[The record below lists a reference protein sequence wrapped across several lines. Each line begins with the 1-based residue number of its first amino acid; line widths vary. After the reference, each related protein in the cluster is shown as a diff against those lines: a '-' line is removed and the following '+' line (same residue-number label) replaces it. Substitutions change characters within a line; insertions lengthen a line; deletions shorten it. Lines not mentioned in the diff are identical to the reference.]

1 MADKTLSQLE
11 MITAWLDY
19 VISNEKELLDKFTKS
34 NRHKLRDSFEKAIQS
49 DNPDKVIYVTLR
61 FNRYLRY
68 LDMGVGRGV
77 PIGSKKNK
85 TDFYLFRNS
94 KGQLHK
100 YKRKKIPVYNKP
112 ITRQLK
118 KLTEL
123 LTDHYGIQTMAAI
136 ENMTERSGKID
147 IKL

>member
-1 MADKTLSQLE
+1 M
-11 MITAWLDY
+11 
-19 VISNEKELLDKFTKS
+19 
-34 NRHKLRDSFEKAIQS
+34 
-49 DNPDKVIYVTLR
+49 
-61 FNRYLRY
+61 
-68 LDMGVGRGV
+68 
-77 PIGSKKNK
+77 
-85 TDFYLFRNS
+85 
-94 KGQLHK
+94 
-100 YKRKKIPVYNKP
+100 YNKP

>member
-49 DNPDKVIYVTLR
+49 DNPDKVISVTLR

-77 PIGSKKNK
+77 TIGSKKIK
-85 TDFYLFRNS
+85 QTFTCS
-94 KGQLHK
+94 ATAKGSCISINEKK
-100 YKRKKIPVYNKP
+100 YRC
-112 ITRQLK
+112 ITNPLP
-118 KLTEL
+118 
-123 LTDHYGIQTMAAI
+123 D
-136 ENMTERSGKID
+136 N
-147 IKL
+147 